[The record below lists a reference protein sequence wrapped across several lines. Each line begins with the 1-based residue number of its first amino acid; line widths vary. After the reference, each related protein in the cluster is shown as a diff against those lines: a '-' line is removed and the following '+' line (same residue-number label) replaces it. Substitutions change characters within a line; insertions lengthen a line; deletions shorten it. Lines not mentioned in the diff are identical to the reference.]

1 MRKLRNFLVFNS
13 EQFFRDKEVQ
23 FITGTASDDGVKINA
38 IIMDD
43 RSNYGKD
50 ADNEDVVGVNV
61 MEKFRITVPDAGK
74 EFLKQFKMR
83 DAIELYDFKDA
94 KVWGNYSEN
103 LSVVC
108 KVRKANA
115 QRQSH

>member
-1 MRKLRNFLVFNS
+1 
-13 EQFFRDKEVQ
+13 
-23 FITGTASDDGVKINA
+23 
-38 IIMDD
+38 
-43 RSNYGKD
+43 
-50 ADNEDVVGVNV
+50 
-61 MEKFRITVPDAGK
+61 
-74 EFLKQFKMR
+74 MR

>member
-1 MRKLRNFLVFNS
+1 MRKLRNFLTFNS
-13 EQFFRDKEVQ
+13 EEFFRNKEVQ
-23 FITGTASDDGVKINA
+23 FINGTATEDGLKINA

-43 RSNYGKD
+43 RTNYGKN
-50 ADNEDVVGVNV
+50 ADNEDIIGVNA
-61 MEKFRITVPDAGK
+61 MEKFKITVPDAGK
-74 EFLKQFKMR
+74 DLLKQFKMK
-83 DAIELYDFKDA
+83 DVLELYDFKES

-103 LSVVC
+103 LSVIC